1 MELRNPIKRSEEILV
16 ESLRR
21 RRMEF
26 GKFGV
31 VLEIEDSVLACLVAL
46 GILLVDLFDGHF
58 FRAMEWLMFF
68 SRAPSASMV
77 FQWFCQR

>member
-46 GILLVDLFDGHF
+46 GILLVFNCKQMSF
-58 FRAMEWLMFF
+58 IF
-68 SRAPSASMV
+68 PNI
-77 FQWFCQR
+77 